1 MPAVSRSKK
10 HRAKSSSGETLNLTS
25 MMDMF
30 TIILVFLLKSY
41 SATGK
46 MITIPEGYTLPE
58 SIAEELPVLAVNI
71 SVDNEYIMV
80 DDALRIRVDQCRT
93 GYGPPYIIDPL
104 KQILLEKAAK
114 QKLVVEKLGQSFEG
128 EVNIMGDKDID
139 LDLLIKVMGTCG
151 QSRFGKIK
159 LLVSQSQSQ

>member
-10 HRAKSSSGETLNLTS
+10 HRGKSSSGETLNLTS

-30 TIILVFLLKSY
+30 TIIMVFLLKSY

-46 MITIPEGYTLPE
+46 LISIPEGYTLPE
-58 SIAEELPVLAVNI
+58 SIAEEMPVLAVNI
-71 SVDNEYIMV
+71 SVDDEYIMV
-80 DDALRIRVDQCRT
+80 DDVLRIKVNEVRE
-93 GYGPPYIIDPL
+93 GYGPPYIIAPL
-104 KQILLEKAAK
+104 QQVLLKKAG
-114 QKLVVEKLGQSFEG
+114 QQRLVVEKLGKSFEG
-128 EVNIMGDKDID
+128 EVNIIGDKDID

-151 QSRFGKIK
+151 QSQFGKIK